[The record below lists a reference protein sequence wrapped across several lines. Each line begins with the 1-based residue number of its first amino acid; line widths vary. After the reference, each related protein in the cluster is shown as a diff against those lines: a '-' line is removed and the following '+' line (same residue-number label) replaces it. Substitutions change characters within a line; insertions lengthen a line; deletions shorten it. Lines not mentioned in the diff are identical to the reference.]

1 MAATIY
7 KLIDGAFFL
16 KLLGDYGRHLNTDL
30 LPNYRWSNLQS
41 GAHRTIFYDALPS
54 KKPNQTEEDFQAA
67 EQKKLDFLNGLRRHP
82 NMQVRDGLTR
92 LKTKSTKEHIRHV
105 LEQKGVDTW
114 IAVDAL
120 RYALTGL
127 ADEIH
132 IYTSDADLYPVFE
145 ALQDTRC
152 RGVLFYQEG
161 RTSQELIFSAD
172 RSEPITYTNIVNCT
186 AFSNILTVENVGSRF
201 SSSKRVGVIK
211 QGQLK
216 VELFQEP
223 LRIGANFFIGEMYR
237 GSVVS
242 MSSYLIVDWMNSVG
256 MNVSYAQIDEIVPQV
271 MNTA

>member
-1 MAATIY
+1 VATTIY

-16 KLLGDYGRHLNTDL
+16 KLLGDYSRHLSMDL
-30 LPNYRWSNLQS
+30 LSTYKWGNLQS

-54 KKPNQTEEDFQAA
+54 RKPNQTEEDFQAA
-67 EQKKLDFLNGLRRHP
+67 EQKKLDFLNGLRRLP

-92 LKTKSTKEHIRHV
+92 LKTKSTKEHMRHV

-127 ADEIH
+127 ADEVH
-132 IYTSDADLYPVFE
+132 IYTSDSDLYPVFE

-172 RSEPITYTNIVNCT
+172 RSEPITYTNIVNFT
-186 AFSNILTVENVGSRF
+186 AFSSILSVENVGARF
-201 SSSKRVGVIK
+201 SSSRRVGVFE
-211 QGQLK
+211 QEGVK

-223 LRIGANFFIGEMYR
+223 LRIGANLFIGGVFR
-237 GSVVS
+237 QSVVS

-256 MNVSYAQIDEIVPQV
+256 MNVTYAQIDEMVP
-271 MNTA
+271 